1 MERASVYDELDD
13 LKTIRQEYDEL
24 FDLMAEEFEILA
36 ATRPHV
42 VTRED
47 IERWTEFNRR
57 IKALK
62 ERAMS

>member
-1 MERASVYDELDD
+1 MERASDELEHLKGVKDEYDD
-13 LKTIRQEYDEL
+13 LWY
-24 FDLMAEEFEILA
+24 LMAEEFEILA

-62 ERAMS
+62 ERAML